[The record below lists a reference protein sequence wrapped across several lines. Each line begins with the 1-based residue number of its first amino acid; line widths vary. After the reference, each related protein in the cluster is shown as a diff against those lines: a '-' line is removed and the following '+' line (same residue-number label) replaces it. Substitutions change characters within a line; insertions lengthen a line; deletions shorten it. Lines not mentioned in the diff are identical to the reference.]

1 MKDGENQPSALT
13 QSVCSTHVITHNVM
27 MPCHLEL
34 VCDWLKGSMVLWSV
48 LYNMPCKDLPLPR
61 TTHNHLGGLFDLECT
76 LHH

>member
-27 MPCHLEL
+27 MPCPLEL
-34 VCDWLKGSMVLWSV
+34 VRDWEA
-48 LYNMPCKDLPLPR
+48 PR
-61 TTHNHLGGLFDLECT
+61 YGLSCTTCLTMIRIFQGQHITNLGGLFDLECA